1 MDELLTTTERDEFI
15 NEILQKRGLIR
26 AKYAS
31 WEEFRNGLIVY
42 ATKTWLRVL
51 FLTGV
56 NVATSYYTIK
66 IEEVKNGLW
75 EIVYSND
82 FQHFYQIKGGAAQE
96 DMDLETAVRNIFKGG
111 EDDGGD
117 STIPDEG

>member
-1 MDELLTTTERDEFI
+1 MDELLTTEEQAEFV
-15 NEILQKRGLIR
+15 NEIIQKRGLIR

-31 WEEFRNGLIVY
+31 WQEPRNGLIVY

-82 FQHFYQIKGGAAQE
+82 FQHFYQIKGGKAQE
-96 DMDLETAVRNIFKGG
+96 DMDLEESIRNIFKGG
-111 EDDGGD
+111 EDSGDG
-117 STIPDEG
+117 TIPDEG